1 MKRALCIVSVL
12 TLVVL
17 GMASLGQALVFA
29 WDVTFTPDG
38 TVADPTPQA
47 VIVSAAAG
55 ISGILS
61 MPLVAATFVLGVIAT
76 SQEKQ
81 YGWLAALFGAG
92 ALAVLGIFGMA
103 WVLLST
109 RSPIAFQLPLAT
121 IALVTM
127 LYCLVSAPRRT
138 AAS

>member
-17 GMASLGQALVFA
+17 GIASLGQALVFA

-47 VIVSAAAG
+47 VIVSAAAAIG
-55 ISGILS
+55 GILS

>member
-17 GMASLGQALVFA
+17 GIASLGQALVFA
-29 WDVTFTPDG
+29 WDVTYTPDG

-47 VIVSAAAG
+47 VIASAAAAIG
-55 ISGILS
+55 GILS
-61 MPLVAATFVLGVIAT
+61 MPLAAATFVLGVIAT
-76 SQEKQ
+76 SQEKR
-81 YGWLAALFGAG
+81 YGWLAAL
-92 ALAVLGIFGMA
+92 GILGMA

-127 LYCLVSAPRRT
+127 LYCLVPASRRAT
-138 AAS
+138 VA

>member
-12 TLVVL
+12 TLVVV
-17 GMASLGQALVFA
+17 GIASLGQALVFA
-29 WDVTFTPDG
+29 WDVTYTPDG

-47 VIVSAAAG
+47 VIASAAEALG
-55 ISGILS
+55 GILS

-76 SQEKQ
+76 SQQKQ
-81 YGWLAALFGAG
+81 YGWLVALCGAG
-92 ALAVLGIFGMA
+92 ALAALGILGMA

-127 LYCLVSAPRRT
+127 LYCLVPASRRAT
-138 AAS
+138 VP